1 MPLIAS
7 PEQPLQAVRPRDAS
21 LDYLR
26 AALTLLVVAHHSS
39 LAYTSWAS
47 FNPQAPL
54 LSTAPIVDGVRWA
67 GFDYAENFNDVFF
80 MSLMFFI
87 SGLFVY
93 PALRRQGSWS
103 FVLDRLLRLGLPFVV
118 AVVGLMPLAYYAS
131 WQLAGRPENFGT
143 YYRALAAQGFM
154 VGPPWFIWVL
164 LLFDVVAA
172 ALLRPLRWLLPAIK
186 RLARYGRTHALA
198 TAGLVFLLATA
209 VYWPL
214 LARYGPTAW
223 TVLLTPPFAFQVSRI
238 GLYAL
243 WFGLGVLVGAPGLAG
258 GLLALDGSLAR
269 HWVVWVAGSLLAY
282 NALWFAPYLAW
293 MQHLSV
299 TAQPFVNALL
309 WVASCVLSCF
319 GALALARSLRLV
331 PNAWMDSLSRSAYIL
346 YLVHYVFLTWLQ
358 LLATRWAWPAAVK
371 FSFVFPATTF
381 LSWLTAQALIKFQL
395 SAVWRFVQALAR

>member
-1 MPLIAS
+1 MPLTAR
-7 PEQPLQAVRPRDAS
+7 PEQPLQAGRPRDVS

-26 AALTLLVVAHHSS
+26 TALTLLVVAHHSS

-47 FNPQAPL
+47 FNRQAPL

-93 PALRRQGSWS
+93 PVLRRQGSLG
-103 FVLDRLLRLGLPFVV
+103 FVRDRLLRLGLPFVV
-118 AVVGLMPLAYYAS
+118 AVAGLMPLAYYAS
-131 WQLAGRPENFGT
+131 WQLAGWPEDFGT
-143 YYRALAAQGFM
+143 YYRALAGQGFM

-172 ALLRPLRWLLPAIK
+172 ALLVPLRGLLPAAE
-186 RLARYGRTHALA
+186 RLARYGRQQALA
-198 TAGLVFLLATA
+198 AAALVFLLATA

-223 TVLLTPPFAFQVSRI
+223 TVLVTPPFAFQVSRI

-243 WFGLGVLVGAPGLAG
+243 WFGLGVWVGAPGLAG
-258 GLLALDGSLAR
+258 GLLAPDGSLAR
-269 HWVVWVAGSLLAY
+269 HWLGWVAGSLLAY
-282 NALWFAPYLAW
+282 NALWFAPSVPW
-293 MQHLSV
+293 VQHLPATTQAV
-299 TAQPFVNALL
+299 VNALL
-309 WVASCVLSCF
+309 WVASCVASCF
-319 GALALARSLRLV
+319 GGLALFRGLRLT
-331 PNAWMDSLSRSAYIL
+331 PTPWMDSLSRSAYIL

-358 LLATRWAWPAAVK
+358 LLATQWAWPAPAK
-371 FSFVFPATTF
+371 FGFVFLTTTF
-381 LSWLTAQALIKFQL
+381 LSWLTAQGLIKVHT
-395 SAVWRFVQALAR
+395 SAAWQYVQSFGR